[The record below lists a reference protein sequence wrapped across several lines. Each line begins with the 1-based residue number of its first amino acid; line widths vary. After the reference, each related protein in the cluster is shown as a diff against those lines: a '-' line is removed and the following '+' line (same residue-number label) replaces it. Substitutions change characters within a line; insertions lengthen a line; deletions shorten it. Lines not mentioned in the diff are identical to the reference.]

1 MACPPVRVEEW
12 AGIDVGKT
20 NRMGPGGSQG
30 NLTTC
35 LHTCIGPHTP
45 GQTAHIA
52 IDTNIKL
59 QQKKSKPCCV
69 GNTAQPALAFS
80 KPYNKIRAI
89 SF

>member
-1 MACPPVRVEEW
+1 M
-12 AGIDVGKT
+12 GKT
-20 NRMGPGGSQG
+20 HGVGPGGTQD

-35 LHTCIGPHTP
+35 LHTSMGPHTP

-52 IDTNIKL
+52 TDTNIKL

-69 GNTAQPALAFS
+69 GNTAQPALSFS
-80 KPYNKIRAI
+80 RPYSKIRAM